1 MHSIN
6 RRFVGYLVLMIA
18 FVFMSSPV
26 WAGDAVSF
34 SGNVKK
40 VIAAKSKVAIKDP
53 ATKKR
58 FTVVVNDQS
67 KLKGISG
74 IGDLKKGDAVAGQYV
89 VTDKG
94 LYVVTE
100 MTENNAGNSTGRPFG
115 MAVENFHQFGFVLR
129 PYSQVESD
137 RSFLVVFFDNQGMF
151 PDVLDQVVLR
161 VFEFHPVGQ

>member
-1 MHSIN
+1 MWCLI
-6 RRFVGYLVLMIA
+6 VVIALVFA
-18 FVFMSSPV
+18 NSPV

-34 SGNVKK
+34 SGKVKK

-58 FTVVVNDQS
+58 FAVVVNDQS
-67 KLKGISG
+67 KLKGFSG

-100 MTENNAGNSTGRPFG
+100 MTK
-115 MAVENFHQFGFVLR
+115 Q
-129 PYSQVESD
+129 
-137 RSFLVVFFDNQGMF
+137 
-151 PDVLDQVVLR
+151 
-161 VFEFHPVGQ
+161 

>member
-6 RRFVGYLVLMIA
+6 QRFLWYLVLVIA
-18 FVFMSSPV
+18 LVSASSSV
-26 WAGDAVSF
+26 WAGSAVSF

-40 VIAAKSKVAIKDP
+40 VIAAKNKVAIKDP

-67 KLKGISG
+67 KLKGFSG

-100 MTENNAGNSTGRPFG
+100 MTRK
-115 MAVENFHQFGFVLR
+115 
-129 PYSQVESD
+129 
-137 RSFLVVFFDNQGMF
+137 
-151 PDVLDQVVLR
+151 
-161 VFEFHPVGQ
+161 

>member
-1 MHSIN
+1 MYSIN
-6 RRFVGYLVLMIA
+6 RRFMWRLVLVVA
-18 FVFMSSPV
+18 LVFTSSPV

-40 VIAAKSKVAIKDP
+40 VIAAKNKVAIKDP

-58 FTVVVNDQS
+58 FTVVVNEKS

-100 MTENNAGNSTGRPFG
+100 MTRK
-115 MAVENFHQFGFVLR
+115 
-129 PYSQVESD
+129 
-137 RSFLVVFFDNQGMF
+137 
-151 PDVLDQVVLR
+151 
-161 VFEFHPVGQ
+161 

>member
-1 MHSIN
+1 M
-6 RRFVGYLVLMIA
+6 FV
-18 FVFMSSPV
+18 SSHV

-40 VIAAKSKVAIKDP
+40 VIAAKKKVAIKDP
-53 ATKKR
+53 VTKKR

-67 KLKGISG
+67 KIKGFSG

-100 MTENNAGNSTGRPFG
+100 MTRK
-115 MAVENFHQFGFVLR
+115 
-129 PYSQVESD
+129 
-137 RSFLVVFFDNQGMF
+137 
-151 PDVLDQVVLR
+151 
-161 VFEFHPVGQ
+161 

>member
-1 MHSIN
+1 MHLIN
-6 RRFVGYLVLMIA
+6 RRFMGCLVLVVA
-18 FVFMSSPV
+18 LVFANAPG

-40 VIAAKSKVAIKDP
+40 VIVAKSKVAIKDP

-67 KLKGISG
+67 KLTGIAG

-94 LYVVTE
+94 LYVVKE
-100 MTENNAGNSTGRPFG
+100 MTKK
-115 MAVENFHQFGFVLR
+115 
-129 PYSQVESD
+129 
-137 RSFLVVFFDNQGMF
+137 
-151 PDVLDQVVLR
+151 
-161 VFEFHPVGQ
+161 

>member
-1 MHSIN
+1 MVSIN
-6 RRFVGYLVLMIA
+6 RRFMGCLVLVVA
-18 FVFMSSPV
+18 LVFMSSPV

-40 VIAAKSKVAIKDP
+40 VIAAKNKVAIKDP
-53 ATKKR
+53 VTKRR

-100 MTENNAGNSTGRPFG
+100 MTRK
-115 MAVENFHQFGFVLR
+115 
-129 PYSQVESD
+129 
-137 RSFLVVFFDNQGMF
+137 
-151 PDVLDQVVLR
+151 
-161 VFEFHPVGQ
+161 

>member
-1 MHSIN
+1 MHTIQ
-6 RRFVGYLVLMIA
+6 RWFGVCLIVVFA
-18 FVFMSSPV
+18 FTGASA

-58 FTVVVNDQS
+58 FTVVVNDKS
-67 KLKGISG
+67 KLKGFSG
-74 IGDLKKGDAVAGQYV
+74 IGDLKKGDAVSGQYR

-100 MTENNAGNSTGRPFG
+100 MSKK
-115 MAVENFHQFGFVLR
+115 
-129 PYSQVESD
+129 
-137 RSFLVVFFDNQGMF
+137 
-151 PDVLDQVVLR
+151 
-161 VFEFHPVGQ
+161 

>member
-1 MHSIN
+1 MHSISQ
-6 RRFVGYLVLMIA
+6 RFLWYLVLVIA
-18 FVFMSSPV
+18 LVSVSSSV

-40 VIAAKSKVAIKDP
+40 VIAAKNKVAIKDP

-67 KLKGISG
+67 KLKGFSG

-100 MTENNAGNSTGRPFG
+100 MTRK
-115 MAVENFHQFGFVLR
+115 
-129 PYSQVESD
+129 
-137 RSFLVVFFDNQGMF
+137 
-151 PDVLDQVVLR
+151 
-161 VFEFHPVGQ
+161 

>member
-1 MHSIN
+1 MVSIN
-6 RRFVGYLVLMIA
+6 RKFLWCLVVVVA
-18 FVFMSSPV
+18 FVFSNAPV

-40 VIAAKSKVAIKDP
+40 VIATKHKVAIKDP

-67 KLKGISG
+67 KLTGFSG
-74 IGDLKKGDAVAGQYV
+74 IGDLKKGDAVSGQYV

-100 MTENNAGNSTGRPFG
+100 MTRK
-115 MAVENFHQFGFVLR
+115 
-129 PYSQVESD
+129 
-137 RSFLVVFFDNQGMF
+137 
-151 PDVLDQVVLR
+151 
-161 VFEFHPVGQ
+161 

>member
-1 MHSIN
+1 MWS
-6 RRFVGYLVLMIA
+6 LVLVVA
-18 FVFMSSPV
+18 LVFVNAPV

-40 VIAAKSKVAIKDP
+40 VIVAKNKVAIKDP

-67 KLKGISG
+67 KLTGISG
-74 IGDLKKGDAVAGQYV
+74 IGDLKKGDAVSGQYV

-100 MTENNAGNSTGRPFG
+100 MAKK
-115 MAVENFHQFGFVLR
+115 
-129 PYSQVESD
+129 
-137 RSFLVVFFDNQGMF
+137 
-151 PDVLDQVVLR
+151 
-161 VFEFHPVGQ
+161 

>member
-1 MHSIN
+1 MHSISQ
-6 RRFVGYLVLMIA
+6 RFLWYLVLVIA
-18 FVFMSSPV
+18 LVSVNSPV

-67 KLKGISG
+67 KLKGFSG

-100 MTENNAGNSTGRPFG
+100 MTRK
-115 MAVENFHQFGFVLR
+115 
-129 PYSQVESD
+129 
-137 RSFLVVFFDNQGMF
+137 
-151 PDVLDQVVLR
+151 
-161 VFEFHPVGQ
+161 

>member
-1 MHSIN
+1 MYSIN
-6 RRFVGYLVLMIA
+6 QRFLWYLIWVIA
-18 FVFMSSPV
+18 LALVCSPV

-58 FTVVVNDQS
+58 FTVVVNDKS

-74 IGDLKKGDAVAGQYV
+74 ISDLKKGDAVAGMYM

-100 MTENNAGNSTGRPFG
+100 MARK
-115 MAVENFHQFGFVLR
+115 
-129 PYSQVESD
+129 
-137 RSFLVVFFDNQGMF
+137 
-151 PDVLDQVVLR
+151 
-161 VFEFHPVGQ
+161 

>member
-6 RRFVGYLVLMIA
+6 QRFLWFLVLVVA
-18 FVFMSSPV
+18 LVFMSSPV

-40 VIAAKSKVAIKDP
+40 VMSAKNKVAIKDP
-53 ATKKR
+53 DTKKR

-67 KLKGISG
+67 KLSG
-74 IGDLKKGDAVAGQYV
+74 FSEIDDLEKGDAVTGKYV

-100 MTENNAGNSTGRPFG
+100 MTKK
-115 MAVENFHQFGFVLR
+115 
-129 PYSQVESD
+129 
-137 RSFLVVFFDNQGMF
+137 
-151 PDVLDQVVLR
+151 
-161 VFEFHPVGQ
+161 

>member
-1 MHSIN
+1 MRLIN
-6 RRFVGYLVLMIA
+6 QRFSGCLVLVVA
-18 FVFMSSPV
+18 LLFMSSPV
-26 WAGDAVSF
+26 WAGDVVAF

-67 KLKGISG
+67 KIKGFSG
-74 IGDLKKGDAVAGQYV
+74 IGDLKKGDAVTGKYV

-100 MTENNAGNSTGRPFG
+100 MTKK
-115 MAVENFHQFGFVLR
+115 
-129 PYSQVESD
+129 
-137 RSFLVVFFDNQGMF
+137 
-151 PDVLDQVVLR
+151 
-161 VFEFHPVGQ
+161 

>member
-1 MHSIN
+1 MRSIN
-6 RRFVGYLVLMIA
+6 RRFLGCLVLMAA
-18 FVFMSSPV
+18 FIFTSSPV

-100 MTENNAGNSTGRPFG
+100 MTRK
-115 MAVENFHQFGFVLR
+115 
-129 PYSQVESD
+129 
-137 RSFLVVFFDNQGMF
+137 
-151 PDVLDQVVLR
+151 
-161 VFEFHPVGQ
+161 

>member
-1 MHSIN
+1 VI
-6 RRFVGYLVLMIA
+6 VLVFA
-18 FVFMSSPV
+18 GSPV

-53 ATKKR
+53 VAKKR

-74 IGDLKKGDAVAGQYV
+74 ISDLKKGDAVAGKYV

-100 MTENNAGNSTGRPFG
+100 MSRK
-115 MAVENFHQFGFVLR
+115 
-129 PYSQVESD
+129 
-137 RSFLVVFFDNQGMF
+137 
-151 PDVLDQVVLR
+151 
-161 VFEFHPVGQ
+161 

>member
-1 MHSIN
+1 MPRGDIMVSIN
-6 RRFVGYLVLMIA
+6 QRFMGCLVLVVA
-18 FVFMSSPV
+18 LVFSSSLV

-40 VIAAKSKVAIKDP
+40 VIAAKNKVAIKDP

-58 FTVVVNDQS
+58 FTVVVNEKS
-67 KLKGISG
+67 KLQGFSG

-100 MTENNAGNSTGRPFG
+100 MTRK
-115 MAVENFHQFGFVLR
+115 
-129 PYSQVESD
+129 
-137 RSFLVVFFDNQGMF
+137 
-151 PDVLDQVVLR
+151 
-161 VFEFHPVGQ
+161 